1 MKHRKLGKCGPL
13 VPAICFGAW
22 PIGGGLGSVDTKQ
35 AIAAI
40 HCALDEGINFID
52 TAEGYQT
59 SESILGKALVGKR
72 HEVILATKLSG
83 DDHSKK
89 HLRSALENSLTSLG
103 TDYIDLYQLHSP
115 QPQWPIEETMSN
127 LLQLKEEGKIR
138 YIGVSNF
145 SSVQTKH
152 AMSYGPIQ
160 TSQPRYNLIFCA
172 EEEEN
177 LTFCGNNGIGVLPH
191 SVLAKGLLVGKYKP
205 GHTFAHDD
213 ERRLFNFFR
222 GELFDEIY
230 SVTQDLD
237 NWAQE
242 QGRDILQLAVAWTL
256 ANPAVSSAIVGM
268 KSPKQVKHVA
278 KAADWDLTISNLEEV
293 KLIKGNLRPRWVKD
307 SAN

>member
-1 MKHRKLGKCGPL
+1 MKHRKLGKYGPL

-59 SESILGKALVGKR
+59 SESTLGRALTGKR

-83 DDHSKK
+83 DDHSET
-89 HLRSALENSLTSLG
+89 HLRSAIENSLTTLN

-115 QPQWPIEETMSN
+115 QPQWPIEETMSS
-127 LLQLKEEGKIR
+127 LLQLKDEGKIR

-145 SSVQTKH
+145 SPVQTEH
-152 AMSYGPIQ
+152 AMSYGHIQ
-160 TSQPRYNLIFCA
+160 SSQPRYNLIFCA
-172 EEEEN
+172 EEEGN
-177 LTFCGNNGIGVLPH
+177 LIFCNNNGIGVLPH
-191 SVLAKGLLVGKYKP
+191 SVLAKGLLTGKYKP
-205 GHTFAHDD
+205 GHTFAYDD

-230 SVTQDLD
+230 SVTRALD

-242 QGRDILQLAVAWTL
+242 KGRDILQLAVAWTL
-256 ANPAVSSAIVGM
+256 SNPAVSSAIVGM

-278 KAADWDLTISNLEEV
+278 KAADWELTSSDLEEIS
-293 KLIKGNLRPRWVKD
+293 LIKGDLKPRWMKD
-307 SAN
+307 SLS